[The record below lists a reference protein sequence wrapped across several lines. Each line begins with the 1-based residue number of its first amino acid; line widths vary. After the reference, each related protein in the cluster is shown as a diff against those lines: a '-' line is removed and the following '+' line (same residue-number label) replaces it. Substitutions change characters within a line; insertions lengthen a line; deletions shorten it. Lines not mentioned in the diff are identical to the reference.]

1 MGLTNFDI
9 VQANAFIGSPL
20 LTQGKTWFVKAY
32 SGSDNRDGLSPRSA
46 LKTLLQAQ
54 SQAKANQNDVVNMFA
69 ESDTASLTTDYQS
82 ATLAWAKDGVHL
94 VGVNARQALSQRSRV
109 AFASTYATASN
120 LFTLSANGCLIAN
133 MEFFAG
139 VASVLP
145 TGCFNVTGERNHIV
159 NCHIAGLGGAA
170 GANDIAGAYSLRI
183 SGQENLFEDCVIGVD
198 TITLGAALNSQ
209 LLMGGGAA
217 RNIFRRCLFVC
228 NTSHATNHV
237 FARIPAASI
246 DRFLIFEDCQF
257 INPVN
262 SGSTSLTSAFVVD
275 AAAGGSVVLAGGKTA
290 GVGFSHWNSA
300 NTANVVAVSGTPAS
314 ATFGLGVNVTL
325 A

>member
-1 MGLTNFDI
+1 MGLTNFDQ
-9 VQANAFIGSPL
+9 VQANAFIGSQF
-20 LTQGKTWFVKAY
+20 LTQGNTWFAKPY
-32 SGSDNRDGLSPRSA
+32 SGSDNRDGKSPRSA

-54 SQAKANQNDVVNMFA
+54 SQAKANQNDVVNVFA
-69 ESDTASLTTDYQS
+69 ESDTAANTTDYQS

-94 VGVNARQALSQRSRV
+94 IGVNARQALSQRSRV
-109 AFASTYATASN
+109 AFASSYATASN

-139 VASVLP
+139 VASVNP

-170 GANDIAGAYSLRI
+170 GANDIAGAYSLQI

-209 LLMGGGAA
+209 LLMSGGAA
-217 RNIFRRCLFVC
+217 RNIFRRCVFLC
-228 NTSHATNHV
+228 YTNHATNHV
-237 FARIPAASI
+237 FLRAATASI
-246 DRFLIFEDCQF
+246 DRFLVFEDCQF
-257 INPVN
+257 INPVD
-262 SGSTSLTSAFVVD
+262 SLSTQLTSAFVVN
-275 AAAGGSVVLAGGKTA
+275 AAAGGTVALVGGKTA
-290 GVGFSHWNSA
+290 VLGATHWNST
-300 NTANVVAVSGTPAS
+300 NSANVTAVSGTPAS
-314 ATFGLGVNVTL
+314 ATFGLGVDVTL